1 MDLIPEK
8 FIKNILQIFK
18 EKNIII
24 IYEIKFYRKRI

>member
-1 MDLIPEK
+1 MDLIPSN
-8 FIKNILQIFK
+8 FIQNILLIFK